1 MKELSPSARRLF
13 ELARGQDDPDELA
26 RTRVGRALS
35 AMIAA
40 EATLLAAGALAPKSI
55 AAGVGAIAAKYTLVV
70 GVTGALVAAGWLT
83 LRTAQPVARPVAS
96 SHQAAPTAPAPPILV
111 EAEPAAVL
119 PAAAP
124 REPSKAAFYRKPARP
139 AEALAPG
146 AAVTEDVLRAET
158 EALRLAQQAL
168 RDHSRSRRCG
178 CWRSRT
184 CASATACSGRSA
196 RLPASW
202 PCAKPA
208 RPTRLAR
215 KPFASSGRGRVPRCS
230 RACAPHAGLFEA
242 PTSRGP

>member
-96 SHQAAPTAPAPPILV
+96 SHQAAPAAPSPPILV
-111 EAEPAAVL
+111 EAEPAASAAL
-119 PAAAP
+119 PAAAA
-124 REPSKAAFYRKPARP
+124 REPSKATVSRKPARP
-139 AEALAPG
+139 AEFPAAN
-146 AAVTEDVLRAET
+146 AAVTQDVLRAET

-168 RDHSRSRRCG
+168 RDQQPEQALRLLAEQDVRFRDGLLRQERAAARVLALCQAGKADEARAQALRFERS
-178 CWRSRT
+178 WP
-184 CASATACSGRSA
+184 RSA
-196 RLPASW
+196 L
-202 PCAKPA
+202 
-208 RPTRLAR
+208 LAR
-215 KPFASSGRGRVPRCS
+215 V
-230 RACAPHAGLFEA
+230 RAACWAL
-242 PTSRGP
+242 